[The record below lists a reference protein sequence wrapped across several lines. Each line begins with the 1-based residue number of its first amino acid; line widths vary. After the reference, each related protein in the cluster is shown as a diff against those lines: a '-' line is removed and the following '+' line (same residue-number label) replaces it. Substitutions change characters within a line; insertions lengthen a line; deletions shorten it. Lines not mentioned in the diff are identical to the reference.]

1 MKRIYDQLQ
10 FHRHAAAINSQ
21 IPVFACFLVI
31 LAASTVLLSRFGM
44 PFPVSLI
51 ITNLDVYVKGFLLF
65 IICDF
70 SYLLYR
76 NRPKSPTAFIW
87 SRYSDKEMLDL
98 FIARLPLLLLYIA
111 FLPLFALLKP
121 LIPLLNSYSWDPV
134 LIQWDRAIF
143 GTDPWRLLQPI
154 LGFPIVTAALA
165 VIYHAWFGLV
175 YPGALIFL
183 YARRTEGVRRQYLL
197 AFMLTW
203 FVGGFLLASGMA
215 SVGPCFLE
223 PITGDPRF
231 SEQMAY
237 LNAADEQI
245 PVMVLQVQEMLLK
258 TYLTHGPGA
267 GAGITAMPSMH
278 VAIAFLFWL
287 AIRRV
292 SRNAGRWFFALFLI
306 IWIASVHLAYH
317 YAVDGLISVILVAI
331 LWRVSHLVISRWD
344 SRLASSAERPPVS
357 ADEHAHVPGRA
368 TIR

>member
-1 MKRIYDQLQ
+1 MKRISNQLQ
-10 FHRHAAAINSQ
+10 SNRFLADFYSQ
-21 IPVFACFLVI
+21 IPVYACFLII
-31 LAASTVLLSRFGM
+31 LAVSALVLARFGM
-44 PFPVSLI
+44 PFPAWLI
-51 ITNLDVYVKGFLLF
+51 ITNLDLYVKGFLLF

-76 NRPKSPTAFIW
+76 NRPKSPSAFIW
-87 SRYSDKEMLDL
+87 GRYSDKAMRDL
-98 FIARLPLLLLYIA
+98 FISRLPLLLLYIA

-121 LIPLLNSYSWDPV
+121 LIPLINFYSWDAV
-134 LIQWDRAIF
+134 LIQWDMAIF

-154 LGFPIVTAALA
+154 LGYPIVTAGLA
-165 VIYHAWFGLV
+165 VLYHAWFGLI

-183 YARRTEGVRRQYLL
+183 YASQADGIRRRYFLT
-197 AFMLTW
+197 FMLTW
-203 FVGGFLLASGMA
+203 FVGGFLLAIGMA

-237 LNAADEQI
+237 LKAANEQVPI
-245 PVMVLQVQEMLLK
+245 MVLPVQELLLK
-258 TYLTHGPGA
+258 TFLADGPGA

-278 VAIAFLFWL
+278 VAMAFLFWL

-292 SRNAGRWFFALFLI
+292 SRNAGYWFFALFVI

-331 LWRVSHLVISRWD
+331 LWRASAIVFSRWD
-344 SRLASSAERPPVS
+344 RRTARSLLNCK
-357 ADEHAHVPGRA
+357 A
-368 TIR
+368 TPAWS

>member
-1 MKRIYDQLQ
+1 MKRIYYQLQ
-10 FHRHAAAINSQ
+10 PALPAAGSNPQ
-21 IPVFACFLVI
+21 LPVYACFLFI
-31 LAASTVLLSRFGM
+31 LAISAILLSRYGM
-44 PFPVSLI
+44 PFPVSSI
-51 ITNLDVYVKGFLLF
+51 ITNLDIYLKGFLLF
-65 IICDF
+65 VICDF

-76 NRPKSPTAFIW
+76 NRPTSPAAFIW
-87 SRYSDKEMLDL
+87 SRYSDPVMLEL
-98 FIARLPLLLLYIA
+98 FVARLPLLLLYIA

-121 LIPLLNSYSWDPV
+121 LIPLLNPYDWDPV

-154 LGFPIVTAALA
+154 VGFPIVTAALA
-165 VIYHAWFGLV
+165 VIYHAWFGLI

-183 YARRTEGVRRQYLL
+183 YVRRTEGIRRQYLL

-223 PITGDPRF
+223 AVTGDPRF

-245 PVMVLQVQEMLLK
+245 PVVVLHVQEILLK
-258 TYLTHGPGA
+258 TYLANGPGS

-292 SRNAGRWFFALFLI
+292 SRNAGHWFFALFVT

-317 YAVDGLISVILVAI
+317 YAVDGLVSVILVTV
-331 LWRVSHLVISRWD
+331 LWRVSHIVIARWD
-344 SRLASSAERPPVS
+344 LHLAARADRP
-357 ADEHAHVPGRA
+357 ATVPPSGA
-368 TIR
+368 LFTDL